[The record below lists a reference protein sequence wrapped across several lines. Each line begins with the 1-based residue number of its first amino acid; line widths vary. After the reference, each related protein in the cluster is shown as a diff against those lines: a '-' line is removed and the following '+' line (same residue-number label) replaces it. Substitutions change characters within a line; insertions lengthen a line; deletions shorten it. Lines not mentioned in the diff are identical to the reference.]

1 MYKDKTK
8 SLFFSQQVK
17 ISSISGYF
25 MAEIE
30 KNVKKSWGLSLQKK
44 KKKYMYLNNQSLE

>member
-30 KNVKKSWGLSLQKK
+30 KKNVKKSWGLSLQKK
-44 KKKYMYLNNQSLE
+44 K